1 MIFSWGWWSF
11 SLCNFS
17 FLSVFNLCIY
27 LKRKQKIQKF
37 ARNRYRYNLD
47 LWMAVDFFQISFLS
61 QPLMFTPDL
70 AWQTCLHMS
79 RVKTSSL
86 NNIFKWGFLCLHWP
100 LDVVLQ
106 QATRCK
112 EKLGGPQSPSSQDYR
127 GRWDLIDF
135 RTEGVTTRQSLSI
148 SFTAHQQTSQIWCR
162 CVNRM

>member
-47 LWMAVDFFQISFLS
+47 LWMVVDFLQISFLS

-70 AWQTCLHMS
+70 AWETCLHMS

-86 NNIFKWGFLCLHWP
+86 NSIFKWGFLCLHWP

-106 QATRCK
+106 QANKMQREAWGTAKPITGLPRQMRPYRFPYWGCYYK
-112 EKLGGPQSPSSQDYR
+112 AEPQHFLHSTPAGIPNLVQ
-127 GRWDLIDF
+127 
-135 RTEGVTTRQSLSI
+135 V
-148 SFTAHQQTSQIWCR
+148 C
-162 CVNRM
+162 